1 MNHPGMSTEC
11 AIGHRSETS
20 KDDGRRLGPVTR
32 PEGLMSK
39 KSGTDTDM
47 AAHDC
52 ELGEIQG
59 DLVDV
64 GDGPA
69 DIGARKRTGMSEGAP
84 A

>member
-1 MNHPGMSTEC
+1 
-11 AIGHRSETS
+11 
-20 KDDGRRLGPVTR
+20 
-32 PEGLMSK
+32 
-39 KSGTDTDM
+39 M

-69 DIGARKRTGMSEGAP
+69 DIGGRKRAGMSDLGEKGTRMSAST
-84 A
+84 

>member
-1 MNHPGMSTEC
+1 
-11 AIGHRSETS
+11 
-20 KDDGRRLGPVTR
+20 
-32 PEGLMSK
+32 
-39 KSGTDTDM
+39 M

-69 DIGARKRTGMSEGAP
+69 DIGGRKRAGMSDLGEKGTRMSASHSGQTVFLKP
-84 A
+84 EA